1 MARSGIARGAGERV
15 VWITGFAV
23 FGLNEAVTTSDI
35 ERAVGLAGAVT
46 ADIGVF
52 AVVAFFAAE
61 VIDEAVAA
69 ERRDVG
75 TAEAA
80 AAVGA
85 VVDAIV
91 TDFAQGGGDD
101 AVATFWD
108 HAIFGAHVFV

>member
-35 ERAVGLAGAVT
+35 ERAVWLAGAVT

-75 TAEAA
+75 AAEAA

-91 TDFAQGGGDD
+91 TDFAQGG
-101 AVATFWD
+101 
-108 HAIFGAHVFV
+108 